1 MLPSLKDRIVLITG
15 ASSGIGAACAHVLAA
30 SGAKLILNGRR
41 MDRLTELAETLGRK
55 YSANCLVL
63 RFDVRELNSV
73 KVELEN
79 LPRDWQAIDVLVNNA
94 GLARGLDKLA
104 EGKIDDWEEM
114 IDTNIKGLLYVTR
127 FVIPGMIQRDRGH
140 VVNVAST
147 AGIYNYPCGNVYSA
161 TKAAVRVLSESLR
174 MDLLGTRVHV
184 STISPGLVETEFSQV
199 RYHGDKER
207 AAKVYRGL
215 TPLKPE
221 DVADVI
227 HFCLTRPE
235 HVNVSEV
242 LITPT
247 DQVTSTLVHRRE
259 QVT

>member
-1 MLPSLKDRIVLITG
+1 
-15 ASSGIGAACAHVLAA
+15 
-30 SGAKLILNGRR
+30 
-41 MDRLTELAETLGRK
+41 
-55 YSANCLVL
+55 
-63 RFDVRELNSV
+63 LNSV